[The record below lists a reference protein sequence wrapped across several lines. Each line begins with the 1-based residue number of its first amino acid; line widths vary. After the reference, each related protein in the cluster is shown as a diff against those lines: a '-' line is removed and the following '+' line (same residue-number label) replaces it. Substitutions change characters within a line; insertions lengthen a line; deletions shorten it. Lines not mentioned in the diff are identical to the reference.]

1 MWLTVKVWVNVIK
14 VVCMDKMRLYQVV
27 SGALPVHTVVS
38 NKNFS
43 KKNDVNAKQEE
54 NYTAI
59 LIFKLIFL
67 IIIVSYNL
75 FHYLV
80 LCVST
85 ICTDNCFNASWHV
98 EYEFLAIII
107 WDAMDLNVLNSF
119 GKRFGTGWQPYF
131 SNAPIHFQ

>member
-1 MWLTVKVWVNVIK
+1 MWSRLFAWTKWDCIKWWVV
-14 VVCMDKMRLYQVV
+14 LYQYIQ
-27 SGALPVHTVVS
+27 LWPT
-38 NKNFS
+38 KTFQ

-119 GKRFGTGWQPYF
+119 DKHFGTGCQPYF

>member
-1 MWLTVKVWVNVIK
+1 MTHCKSMGKCDQGCLHGQNETVS
-14 VVCMDKMRLYQVV
+14 
-27 SGALPVHTVVS
+27 SGEWCFTSTYSCGQQKP
-38 NKNFS
+38 FQ
-43 KKNDVNAKQEE
+43 KNDVNAKQEE

-59 LIFKLIFL
+59 LIFKLIFF
-67 IIIVSYNL
+67 IVSYNL

-85 ICTDNCFNASWHV
+85 ICTDNCFNASWLV

-119 GKRFGTGWQPYF
+119 DKRFGTGCQPYF